1 MTRCVID
8 VLTEMELKIPQATQA
23 HGCLSGQQSRLLI
36 RSIGLQLPSTLLV
49 LLHNWG
55 FIPDGI
61 TESG

>member
-23 HGCLSGQQSRLLI
+23 HGCLSGQQLGMLI

-49 LLHNWG
+49 LEH
-55 FIPDGI
+55 IA
-61 TESG
+61 ER